1 MREAQRKTPTILFY
15 LNNTVRLRKPIKK
28 SKSCNFKMTSSTIT
42 DYLCCFIAAFVKL
55 SSHNAT
61 GIIKFPSRK
70 YDTLLKHMSE
80 ISRIANMVF

>member
-1 MREAQRKTPTILFY
+1 
-15 LNNTVRLRKPIKK
+15 
-28 SKSCNFKMTSSTIT
+28 MTSSTIT
-42 DYLCCFIAAFVKL
+42 EYLCFFIAASAKL

-61 GIIKFPSRK
+61 GIVKFPSRK